1 MGSIAPPTPV
11 GPAPVGVVPTR
22 IILPFIIVTL
32 SGGSTWTAI
41 RYQIDAGVDMFWAM
55 SLRALIGAIAMIC
68 WSLLIRAPLRLPPR
82 GVAYAAIIGLLQFFL
97 CFLFIYEAERHVTSG
112 VVAMFF
118 ALLIVPN
125 AILARIFLKMP
136 MSREFLIGSA
146 VAIVGMAMLFAS
158 EIAAVAHGNAEAAI
172 IGITLTLVGL
182 LFSSAAN
189 VAQASRYAKSLP
201 PIAVLVWSMV
211 IASIAA
217 MILGYG
223 RSGMLPPT
231 ALSPAFVLSTVYLG
245 LFGSALTF
253 PLYFFLIRQIGPARA
268 AYSGVTVPIVAMILS
283 TILEGYRW
291 SLPAIAGSA
300 LALIGLV
307 IALRAAKPAR

>member
-1 MGSIAPPTPV
+1 MNSISPPPTLAAPP
-11 GPAPVGVVPTR
+11 GIVPSR
-22 IILPFIIVTL
+22 VILPFVIVTL

-41 RYQIDAGVDMFWAM
+41 RYQIGAGVDMFWAM
-55 SLRALIGAIAMIC
+55 GLRGLIGAIAMVG
-68 WSLLIRAPLRLPPR
+68 WSLLIRAPLGLPPR
-82 GVAYAAIIGLLQFFL
+82 GIAYAAAIGGLQFFL
-97 CFLFIYEAERHVTSG
+97 SFLFIYEAERHVTSG

-136 MSREFLIGSA
+136 MGREFLIGSA
-146 VAIVGMAMLFAS
+146 VAIVGMAMLFTN
-158 EIAAVAHGNAEAAI
+158 EIAAVAKGNADDAI
-172 IGITLTLVGL
+172 IGVTLTIIGL
-182 LFSSAAN
+182 LFSSGAN
-189 VAQASRYAKSLP
+189 VAQASRYARSLP
-201 PIAVLVWSMV
+201 PIAVLVWAMM
-211 IASIAA
+211 IASTAA
-217 MILGYG
+217 MTLGFV
-223 RSGMLPPT
+223 RSGMLPPSAFT
-231 ALSPAFVLSTVYLG
+231 PAFALSTAYLG

-291 SLPAIAGSA
+291 SLPAVAGSA
-300 LALIGLV
+300 LALVGLV